1 MRRSARKREIK
12 RGGEAVFVADFS
24 PAGELLFG
32 AVAQQVGSN
41 LTCSG
46 RNEKSREPAHVCRG
60 IDKSQRLRDRCGSGR
75 SKARRTEAHW
85 AKLRGMMFSDPTIVM
100 DGQTPG
106 LSSGVSMAASS

>member
-32 AVAQQVGSN
+32 AVAQQAGSN

-60 IDKSQRLRDRCGSGR
+60 IDKSQRLRDRAADREEVRQGEL
-75 SKARRTEAHW
+75 RR
-85 AKLRGMMFSDPTIVM
+85 I
-100 DGQTPG
+100 GQ
-106 LSSGVSMAASS
+106 SCAE